1 MNHAV
6 IITILVLPA
15 VASVG
20 SAQTTRPA
28 LRIALAGDSTV
39 ADTSG
44 WGAGF
49 AARLRDD
56 VQCLNFAQGGRSTK
70 SFRDEGHWAKVLAAK
85 PDHVLIQFG
94 HNDQPGKG
102 RERETDA
109 ATTYRDNLRAMI
121 DEARAAGIKPVL
133 VTPLE
138 RRRWTEWHTIRPT
151 LEAYAEAVR
160 RVAAERKVPLI
171 DLHAKSIDVYES
183 LGPDGCGL
191 IEPPDDR
198 THLNAAGGAMFGSR
212 VEDELRRVVPELER
226 YRRPY
231 SPPTT
236 RPVAATAPA
245 ASRPATAVAATQAA
259 SRGARTI
266 TVAADGNGDYR
277 TVQEAIAAAPDNN
290 SDRTTIRIR
299 PGKYFGQIVVPR
311 HKPNISFIGDHH
323 LTTSLTY
330 ALNVQDPI
338 PPNVLRG
345 MNGIGV
351 VVLGDGFRAENIT
364 FSNTS
369 GDHGQALA
377 LRLQGDRAVL
387 RDCNLLGWQDTLRSQ
402 AGRHYFRDCY
412 IDGRVDFIYGA
423 GTAVFDGCIV
433 HSKNG
438 GYITAAS
445 TPENQPFGFVF
456 LDCRLTGDGDK
467 AYLGRP
473 WRPFAAVAFIRCQM
487 GDHIRP
493 EGWHNWGKVENEKTA
508 RYAEYQCTGPGANR
522 AGRVPWSRELRDSEA
537 KQYTIRNILGGADDW
552 DPTAE

>member
-1 MNHAV
+1 MSHAAV
-6 IITILVLPA
+6 LLVLLA
-15 VASVG
+15 TASMAC
-20 SAQTTRPA
+20 AQATRPA

-39 ADTSG
+39 TDTSG

-49 AARLRDD
+49 TARLRDD
-56 VQCLNFAQGGRSTK
+56 VQCLNFAQGGRSSK

-85 PDHVLIQFG
+85 PDYVLIQFG

-102 RERETDA
+102 LERETDA
-109 ATTYRDNLRAMI
+109 ATTYRDNLSAFI
-121 DEARAAGIKPVL
+121 DEARAAGIAPVL
-133 VTPLE
+133 ITSLE
-138 RRRWTEWHTIRPT
+138 RRRWDQHGRIQPT
-151 LEAYAEAVR
+151 LGDYAQAAR
-160 RVAAERKVPLI
+160 QVAAEKKVPLI
-171 DLHAKSIDVYES
+171 DLHARSIDAYES
-183 LGPDGCGL
+183 LGREGCEL
-191 IEPPDDR
+191 IQPSSDP
-198 THLNAAGGAMFGSR
+198 THLNAAGGTMFGSR

-245 ASRPATAVAATQAA
+245 ASRPTTAVAATQPTP
-259 SRGARTI
+259 RGAKTI
-266 TVAADGNGDYR
+266 TVAADGSGDWR

-290 SDRTTIRIR
+290 ADRTTIRIR
-299 PGKYFGQIVVPR
+299 PGRYFGQIVVPR
-311 HKPNISFIGDHH
+311 HKPHVTFVGDDAS
-323 LTTSLTY
+323 TTLLTY

-364 FSNTS
+364 FQNTS

-377 LRLQGDRAVL
+377 LRLQGDRAIL
-387 RDCNLLGWQDTLRSQ
+387 RNCRLLGWQDTLRSQ
-402 AGRHYFRDCY
+402 AGRHYLRDCH
-412 IDGRVDFIYGA
+412 IEGRVDFIYGA
-423 GTAVFDGCIV
+423 GMAVFDRCII

-445 TPENQPFGFVF
+445 TPENQTFGFVF
-456 LDCRLTGDGDK
+456 LDCRLTGDGDR

-473 WRPFAAVAFIRCQM
+473 WRPFAAVAFIRCEM
-487 GDHIRP
+487 GEHIRP

-508 RYAEYQCTGPGANR
+508 RYAEYKCIGPGANR
-522 AGRVPWSRELRDSEA
+522 ALRVPWSRQLTDAEA
-537 KQYTIRNILGGADDW
+537 KQYTIRNILGGQDNG